1 MRHDGVVPDDFLIAR
16 NPDEAST
23 LPYLVRIPLGEHGIV
38 LKSKDTWPRTS
49 KVYCH
54 RADAWPED
62 AGRRR
67 AGRHPGLR
75 APGRRHR
82 ARPRPT
88 KESRS
93 QFVLTHVKGRE
104 AIFWQSARTAKQ
116 ARPAVRIPTA
126 RAAGARPTR
135 DAGPLEI
142 IVDAHERYAWRF
154 SQQQVSTRKQR
165 LDAGDYAVELD
176 GRVVAAVERKS
187 LEDLSSSLLNGKL
200 RYALAELSG
209 LPRAAVVVEERYSR
223 VFALTHVRP
232 AVVADAIAE
241 CQARYP
247 SVPIIFAETRALAQE
262 WTYRFLAAALHE
274 MGAEGLADSRLA
286 GLVPA
291 GPVPEAEPS
300 TAAVR
305 AWALAEG
312 LPVSDRGKLRPEIWG
327 AYRAPDLRP
336 QPAPV
341 TDRQPFGQSPRP
353 HRGGAGLGFRH
364 RPGGRKIGQAGL
376 GQTLGAHLVQRGSE
390 EP

>member
-1 MRHDGVVPDDFLIAR
+1 VRHDGVVPDDFLIAR

-23 LPYLVRIPLGEHGIV
+23 LPYLLRIPLGEHGIV

-54 RADAWPED
+54 RAEAWPED
-62 AGRRR
+62 ADVVERVATRVCVRRGAAIELVLDR
-67 AGRHPGLR
+67 
-75 APGRRHR
+75 
-82 ARPRPT
+82 T

-126 RAAGARPTR
+126 RAAGSAADGET
-135 DAGPLEI
+135 AGPLEI
-142 IVDAHERYAWRF
+142 VVDAHERYAWRF

-200 RYALAELSG
+200 RYALAELG
-209 LPRAAVVVEERYSR
+209 GIPRAAVVVEERYSR

-274 MGAEGLADSRLA
+274 VGAEGLAENRLA

-291 GPVPEAEPS
+291 GSVPVAEPS
-300 TAAVR
+300 TALVR

-312 LPVSDRGKLRPEIWG
+312 LPVSDRGKLRPEIWD
-327 AYRAPDLRP
+327 AYRA
-336 QPAPV
+336 
-341 TDRQPFGQSPRP
+341 
-353 HRGGAGLGFRH
+353 RH
-364 RPGGRKIGQAGL
+364 
-376 GQTLGAHLVQRGSE
+376 
-390 EP
+390 